1 MCDIEKIFKKLR
13 RRFEAKT
20 QSEKIAYLKSY
31 GFQIADETKKS
42 TPIKGAS

>member
-1 MCDIEKIFKKLR
+1 MCDIEKILKK
-13 RRFEAKT
+13 FEDDLKSKT

-31 GFQIADETKKS
+31 GFQIADEMEKG